1 MPQPAAALSFTN
13 MMNPHLFF
21 FALSISFLLFPHAL
35 PCGKPVGPFMCLPRG
50 NFIFCLR
57 RLAFYRTH
65 DREIALWNARMRI
78 YLYATFLEDAN
89 RLCQEIDSR
98 FLHSFGSFG
107 NSELNSSFVH
117 KALDFFNHRIVWDA
131 ATCGGTLNNKH
142 DEPTSFFFSS
152 SL

>member
-1 MPQPAAALSFTN
+1 
-13 MMNPHLFF
+13 
-21 FALSISFLLFPHAL
+21 
-35 PCGKPVGPFMCLPRG
+35 
-50 NFIFCLR
+50 
-57 RLAFYRTH
+57 
-65 DREIALWNARMRI
+65 MRI

-142 DEPTSFFFSS
+142 DEPTSFFFIIPIEAAHRRLPRRP
-152 SL
+152 SLLGGGVAATETGDQEILARKEDEGGQEQGRGEDVGSGGSAGDQCAACRGRVAAEGGPGIG